1 MARSAAAA
9 AATAAAAVEFSGRHT
24 TNATRAERLLGA
36 LAGDASS
43 PAKVA
48 SFDRSLH
55 ELRRNRMYVDERAA
69 AAKAAAPPIDVRTP
83 PPAEAVPDGGGGS
96 DEASDEEWVDPSAS
110 VAPLKAAAAFRRLL
124 R

>member
-1 MARSAAAA
+1 M
-9 AATAAAAVEFSGRHT
+9 
-24 TNATRAERLLGA
+24 
-36 LAGDASS
+36 
-43 PAKVA
+43 A

-69 AAKAAAPPIDVRTP
+69 AKAAAPPTDVPTP
-83 PPAEAVPDGGGGS
+83 PPAEAVADGGGGS